1 MMKSEAMWRE
11 MRGEQLATS
20 GWRSRRAS
28 AAGYPIELALQP
40 QSGMLAIVLPAE
52 LGSGPVRRH
61 WPESRGLE
69 VNAMLLDGRTC
80 RLVKLRE
87 PAFEEVFCAFAD
99 DVVQRILPHQD
110 SAGAVQELLGRL
122 TVWQQF
128 LAAIGTP
135 LAPAARR
142 GLWGELHVLVHH
154 LAPIVGIEAAV
165 RAWTGDSPNHQD
177 FQLAGG
183 ALEVKLT
190 TSKQPQSIRITSER
204 QLDYRGDGQL
214 ILHVVIAN
222 EDEQSCGAGSS
233 LNSIIQELKTLVGT
247 NTALWLQLSEVLLRR
262 GWVDRPDAGFDTP
275 RWLVRSEHA
284 FRVAEGFPRIT
295 EAMLA
300 SGVGDVNYALSLAA
314 CESFRVSCPE
324 VYQTLCQTPPRD
336 SLP

>member
-1 MMKSEAMWRE
+1 MRSEAIWRE
-11 MRGEQLATS
+11 MRGEAHSIS

-28 AAGYPIELALQP
+28 ATGYPIELALQP

-52 LGSGPVRRH
+52 LGPGPVRRH

-69 VNAMLLDGRTC
+69 VNAIVMDARTC
-80 RLVKLRE
+80 LVVKLRE
-87 PAFEEVFCAFAD
+87 PAFEEVFCVFAD
-99 DVVQRILPHQD
+99 DVVQRILPQTD
-110 SAGAVQELLGRL
+110 SLGAVQELLGRL
-122 TVWQQF
+122 NVWQQF
-128 LAAIGTP
+128 LAALAEP
-135 LAPAARR
+135 LALAARR

-154 LAPIVGIEAAV
+154 LAPMVGVEQAV

-204 QLDYRGDGQL
+204 QLDYRGHGDL

-222 EDEQSCGAGSS
+222 ENEQSSGAGSS
-233 LNSIIQELKTLVGT
+233 LNSIIQELQSLIGT
-247 NTALWLQLSEVLLRR
+247 NTALWLHVCDVLLRR
-262 GWVDRPDAGFDTP
+262 GWIDRSDGRFDAP
-275 RWLVRSEHA
+275 RWLVRSEHT
-284 FRVAEGFPRIT
+284 FRVVEGFPRIT

-314 CESFRVSCPE
+314 CEPFRVSCSE
-324 VYQTLCQTPPRD
+324 VLCSLCQAPPREP
-336 SLP
+336 LL